1 MKSLQ
6 GRLLVASPHL
16 PDRNFMR
23 SVVLIIQHDNDGA
36 FGLILNRPTNSKV
49 SDIWEMLCEDPCPSQ
64 QVINLG
70 GPVAGP
76 LIAIHTEPS
85 CSENQILPGV
95 HLATQ
100 KQHLTQ
106 ILVQQNRPVRLFT
119 GYSGWAGGQLEA
131 ELKVGGWLT
140 APATAE
146 DIFSDPETLWKKIT
160 QSIGLGVLS
169 PTIRHRGL
177 PEDPSLN

>member
-6 GRLLVASPHL
+6 GHFLVASPHL

-23 SVVLIIQHDNDGA
+23 SVVLIIQHDKDGA
-36 FGLILNRPTNSKV
+36 FGVVLNRPTNSTV
-49 SDIWEMLCEDPCPSQ
+49 SEIWGMICDEPCESQ

-76 LIAIHTEPS
+76 LIAIHTVED
-85 CSENQILPGV
+85 CSESQILPGV

-100 KQHLTQ
+100 KHHLTQ
-106 ILVQQNRPVRLFT
+106 VLRRRDLPVRLFT
-119 GYSGWAGGQLEA
+119 GYAGWGSGQLES

-140 APATAE
+140 AQATAE
-146 DIFSDPETLWKKIT
+146 DIFSNPENLWKKVT
-160 QSIGLGVLS
+160 QDIGLAILS
-169 PTIRHRGL
+169 PTIKNSPL
-177 PEDPSLN
+177 PDDPSLN

>member
-1 MKSLQ
+1 MDSQQ
-6 GRLLVASPHL
+6 GRFLVASPHL

-23 SVVLIIQHDNDGA
+23 SVVLIIQHDKDGA

-49 SDIWEMLCEDPCPSQ
+49 SDIWGMICEEPCPSQ

-76 LIAIHTEPS
+76 LIAIHTEAS

-100 KQHLTQ
+100 KHFLTR
-106 ILVQQNRPVRLFT
+106 ILGQQNRPVRLFT
-119 GYSGWAGGQLEA
+119 GYAGWAGGQLEA

-140 APATAE
+140 AATAE
-146 DIFSDPETLWKKIT
+146 DIFSDPEHLWKKVT
-160 QSIGLGVLS
+160 QSIGLDILS
-169 PTIRHRGL
+169 PTIRQRGL
-177 PEDPSLN
+177 PQDPAMN